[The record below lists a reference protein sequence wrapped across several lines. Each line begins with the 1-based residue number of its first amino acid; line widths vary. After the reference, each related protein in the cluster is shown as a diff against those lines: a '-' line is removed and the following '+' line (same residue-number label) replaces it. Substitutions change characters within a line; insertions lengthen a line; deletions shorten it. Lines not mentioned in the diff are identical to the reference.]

1 MLLRRSKIFLFF
13 PTGGATIEA
22 IDILE
27 RSGLRTAMMQ
37 AVEAATNKCKAMAKA
52 VARGGQ

>member
-1 MLLRRSKIFLFF
+1 MRAFCIF